1 MKIEKQNLYPLVVAI
16 TGASG
21 AKYACRTCEMLLKAK
36 AIVHLIITETA
47 KDIIKTEL
55 RFDKSD
61 YLLNSK
67 DFIHHDPDIYS
78 KKIASGSN
86 ETRGMVIIPA
96 SMGTVGR
103 IANGTS
109 DNLIARVADVHLKEK
124 RKLVMV
130 PRETPLNRIHL
141 ENLLKLNNAG
151 ALILPAMPSFYS
163 GVSTVDDL
171 IDTVV
176 ARVLDYLEIK
186 HDLDVS
192 YLKEDMFL

>member
-1 MKIEKQNLYPLVVAI
+1 MKTDKQNEHPLVVAI

-21 AKYACRTCEMLLKAK
+21 AMYACRTCEMLLKAN
-36 AIVHLIITETA
+36 ASVHLIITKTA
-47 KDIIKTEL
+47 EEIIQTEL
-55 RFDKSD
+55 SSEKSD

-67 DFIHHDPDIYS
+67 DFIHHDPNTFS
-78 KKIASGSN
+78 TEIASGSN
-86 ETRGMVIIPA
+86 QTLGMVIIPA

-109 DNLIARVADVHLKEK
+109 DNLVARVADVHLKEK
-124 RKLVMV
+124 RKLVIV

-141 ENLLKLNNAG
+141 ENLLKLNDAG

-163 GVSTVDDL
+163 GASTIENL

-186 HDLDVS
+186 HDLDVG
-192 YLKEDMFL
+192 YMK